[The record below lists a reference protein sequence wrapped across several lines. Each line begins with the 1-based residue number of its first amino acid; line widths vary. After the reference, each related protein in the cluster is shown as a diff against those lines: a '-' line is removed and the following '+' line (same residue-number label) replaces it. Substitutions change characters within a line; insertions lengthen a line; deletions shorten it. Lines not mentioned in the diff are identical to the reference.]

1 MKLGAHESI
10 AGGVGEAIL
19 RGQKATCDVIQIFNK
34 SNHQWKAK
42 KIVKDDL
49 DLYFQNME
57 ETGIKV
63 VCSHASYLINLASPD
78 RSLSDRSCTALKVE
92 MERCELLHIPRLIIH
107 PGSHLGKG
115 IRKGIERIAKN
126 IDKLFERIPDNNVTL
141 TLETTAG
148 QGNNIG
154 SSFEEIAEIID
165 LSDSGDRLG
174 ACLDTCHVF
183 AAGYPLENQAD
194 YRKTMERFSTIIGFS
209 KLKVVHLN
217 DSKGDLGSRIDRHE
231 HIGKGKIGK
240 DAFANI
246 LNDKRFHNIPM
257 VLETPKKADLKNDV
271 ENLNVLRSMIG
282 K

>member
-1 MKLGAHESI
+1 
-10 AGGVGEAIL
+10 
-19 RGQKATCDVIQIFNK
+19 
-34 SNHQWKAK
+34 
-42 KIVKDDL
+42 
-49 DLYFQNME
+49 
-57 ETGIKV
+57 
-63 VCSHASYLINLASPD
+63 
-78 RSLSDRSCTALKVE
+78 
-92 MERCELLHIPRLIIH
+92 
-107 PGSHLGKG
+107 
-115 IRKGIERIAKN
+115 
-126 IDKLFERIPDNNVTL
+126 LFERIPDNNVTL